1 VLAPIV
7 GRDKPCPYEIT
18 PHFLIGIMSIT
29 HIIQAGEWVQT
40 FVLEFDRADF
50 KKDVKTHSAVIRQ
63 IEVMGEATKRISDS
77 FKANHP
83 EIAWRK
89 VAGMRDILIHGYDRV
104 NLDEVW
110 NVTQTSL
117 PHLLEQLKLLVS
129 ADPHW
134 KQD

>member
-1 VLAPIV
+1 MPSLDLV
-7 GRDKPCPYEIT
+7 Y
-18 PHFLIGIMSIT
+18 IT

-40 FVLEFDRADF
+40 FVLEFDRTDF

-117 PHLLEQLKLLVS
+117 PHLLE
-129 ADPHW
+129 
-134 KQD
+134 